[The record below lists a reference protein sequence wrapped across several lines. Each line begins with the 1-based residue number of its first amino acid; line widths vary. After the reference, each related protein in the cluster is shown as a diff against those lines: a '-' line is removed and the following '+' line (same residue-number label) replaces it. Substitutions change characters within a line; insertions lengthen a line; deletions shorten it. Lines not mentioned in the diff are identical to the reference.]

1 MVSLPNATRR
11 INLTKVGQCVTVNV
25 NSTTKV
31 TKMLKSINFK
41 NDSRDERSQMLT
53 ESLRLLDMMVHQ
65 CYCRNKVKSDDPDYE
80 PRIVIYIGSYEYGA
94 LMDLNRNS
102 PELAD
107 GDQYRGFPIT
117 LVREESHCRVF
128 CLNPVVY

>member
-1 MVSLPNATRR
+1 
-11 INLTKVGQCVTVNV
+11 
-25 NSTTKV
+25 
-31 TKMLKSINFK
+31 MLKSMNFK

-65 CYCRNKVKSDDPDYE
+65 CYCRNKVKAQDPNYE

-94 LMDLNRNS
+94 LMDLNRNN
-102 PELAD
+102 PELTD